1 MEVLKR
7 SFYARRTDIV
17 AQELLGKIL
26 VRELPEGRLSGW
38 IVETEAYFGPGDSAS
53 HASRGKTPRNEV
65 MFGLPGRAYVYFTYG
80 MHFLFNVVTERE
92 GMPGAVLI
100 RALEPLEGLAIMQK
114 RRGTKK
120 IKDLTNGPAKLTQ
133 ALVIDLAFNLWDVTK
148 RGELYLVDAVSLSF
162 KVAKTS
168 RIGVPLDPDD
178 NFRYYI
184 EGNPFVSRK

>member
-168 RIGVPLDPDD
+168 RIGVPLDPGD